1 MGVDSQMIKGVLTA
15 IALSMVL
22 FTTIHKS
29 PFTETVLCSKS
40 KRHSRPA
47 VDGPHLY
54 QLMKFNTDS
63 QVLVNVC
70 MRERGRE
77 RERDTHTHTH
87 RQRQRQRKCMCVRE
101 TM

>member
-70 MRERGRE
+70 MREREGERE
-77 RERDTHTHTH
+77 RETHTHT
-87 RQRQRQRKCMCVRE
+87 QTE
-101 TM
+101 TETEKMYVCT